1 MYRQWLTNIIVLRT
15 NMTKVICTKRN
26 ISNQTIIIFHF
37 FLIFVDTFKC
47 RTRNSLVA
55 KFSRFNFSSKFVN
68 FNLLNLVVVINWSW
82 LDILFSVA
90 FILRAVVVA
99 KILPSSIFF
108 FFSDVDVIPVIP
120 EIFF

>member
-1 MYRQWLTNIIVLRT
+1 
-15 NMTKVICTKRN
+15 MTKVTCTKKKKKKK
-26 ISNQTIIIFHF
+26 ISNQTIIIFYF
-37 FLIFVDTFKC
+37 SLIFVDKFKC

-55 KFSRFNFSSKFVN
+55 KLSSFNFSSKFVN
-68 FNLLNLVVVINWSW
+68 FNLLNLGVVINWSW

-99 KILPSSIFF
+99 EILPSSIFF
-108 FFSDVDVIPVIP
+108 FFSDVDIIPVIS